1 MSINT
6 IDGPESLRSTP
17 SQPIDD
23 DRTLD
28 FADVLKEEMKVI
40 LDLDLPERDASITN
54 PDSDEGKAQERKY
67 EKLLFTAVDASGTD
81 LAALCLS
88 GGGIRSASFA
98 LGLMQTLARFGLLG
112 QFHYLSSVSG
122 GGYIASWLSLW
133 RRLCPDKTVFEA
145 LNAAIHTGDEAP
157 QITGIRAD
165 SNYLTPQLGL
175 LSADTWTVFALYL
188 RNLLLNWLLFAPFF
202 MGCLMVPRL
211 CVMLLASTREIG
223 WSESAFRAACLLG
236 SILVAVGLSFAVYG
250 RFRKQGNWLTD
261 GRFILTVLC
270 PLVASGATF
279 TFAAVLAG
287 EFHYA
292 PFAGQPT
299 MDHLRWGVSA
309 GALIYFIAWFI
320 GRMSSRSHA
329 SPADRP
335 IEKKD
340 VAFWTLSGAVVGLIV
355 SIGMAQ
361 IVGSMTS
368 RVATPDAVGPVAAAE
383 ILGLSGFIVAY
394 LAGELLYVGLASFS
408 YKGDMDREWLAR
420 SSGWLSAAAISWT
433 VISAIAVFA
442 PPLVHADVPHKAQIE
457 WLKLNTL
464 LSAGGV
470 SGFVTL
476 VLGWS
481 NKTAANQATQTAK
494 GVPLM
499 RIASIAAVIFAVS
512 IAALLAIFD
521 ERLELAAK
529 GAVQI
534 WCPVLIDGALLISL
548 IGMAFLLST
557 VVNVNRFSLHALY
570 RNRLVRAFLGSARDG
585 LRAPDPFTG
594 FDAADNQRLA
604 EMRPQTDQSRLFH
617 VINTA
622 LNIVSS
628 KNEAWQER
636 KAESFAMTRL
646 CCGNPY
652 VRYRRTKYY
661 GHPKKGISLG
671 TAVAI
676 SGAAVS
682 PNQGYNSSPLI
693 GFLLMLFNVRLGWW
707 LGNPKM
713 GSYALAGPTYS
724 LTPALRELAGDT
736 TDDSEWIYL
745 SDGGHFENL
754 GLYEMIRRRCRRIVV
769 SDAGCD
775 PTCSFEDL
783 GNAVRKIYIDFG
795 VSIDFEKLE
804 IKARQNPPVPGIRFA
819 IGSIRY
825 PGSSREGWLL
835 YLKPTYQAT
844 TERADIRSYAS
855 SSPEFP
861 HESTTDQWFSE
872 SQLESYRALGA
883 SIAEYICSGGAR
895 IKPGTRPDSMSLDAL
910 AEVATGLLEREFS
923 KLQASGCC
931 KSSCTCKS
939 APPP

>member
-1 MSINT
+1 MNT
-6 IDGPESLRSTP
+6 NVLDGPEFTRSTQ
-17 SQPIDD
+17 SHQPDD
-23 DRTLD
+23 DRTLY

-40 LDLDLPERDASITN
+40 LDLDLPERDASIAN
-54 PDSDEGKAQERKY
+54 PDSDQGKAQERKY
-67 EKLLFTAVDASGTD
+67 EKLLFAAVDASGTD
-81 LAALCLS
+81 LTALCLS

-98 LGLMQTLARFGLLG
+98 LGVMQTLARFGLLG

-133 RRLCPDKTVFEA
+133 RRLSPDTIVFES
-145 LNAAIHTGDEAP
+145 LDAAMHTGDEAA

-211 CVMLLASTREIG
+211 CVMLLASTGEIG
-223 WSESAFRAACLLG
+223 WNESAFRAACLLG
-236 SILVAVGLSFAVYG
+236 GILVAVALSFAVYG
-250 RFRKQGNWLTD
+250 RFRKQGDWLTD
-261 GRFILTVLC
+261 KRFIVTVLY
-270 PLVASGATF
+270 PLAASGATF

-292 PFAGQPT
+292 PFAGQPAR
-299 MDHLRWGVSA
+299 DHLLWGLAA
-309 GALIYFIAWFI
+309 GALIYFFAWFI
-320 GRMSSRSHA
+320 GRMSSRSRA
-329 SPADRP
+329 SPVDRP

-340 VAFWTLSGAVVGLIV
+340 VAFWTLSGGVVGLIV

-361 IVGSMTS
+361 IVSGMSGG
-368 RVATPDAVGPVAAAE
+368 VATPDAVGPVAAVE
-383 ILGLSGFIVAY
+383 VLGLSGFVVAY

-408 YKGDMDREWLAR
+408 HKGDMDREWLAR

-442 PPLVHADVPHKAQIE
+442 PLLLHADIPHKAQIE

-464 LSAGGV
+464 LGAGGV

-476 VLGWS
+476 ILGWS
-481 NKTAANQATQTAK
+481 NKTSATQGTRSAK
-494 GVPLM
+494 GAPLM
-499 RIASIAAVIFAVS
+499 RIAGIAAVIFAVS
-512 IAALLAIFD
+512 IAALLALFD
-521 ERLELAAK
+521 ERLELAVK
-529 GAVQI
+529 GALQI
-534 WCPVLIDGALLISL
+534 WRPLVIDGALLISL
-548 IGMAFLLST
+548 IGIAFLLST

-570 RNRLVRAFLGSARDG
+570 RNRLVRAFLGSARAG
-585 LRAPDPFTG
+585 LRTPDPFTG

-604 EMRPQTDQSRLFH
+604 EMRPQSNQNRLFH
-617 VINTA
+617 VINAA
-622 LNIVSS
+622 LNIVAS

-646 CCGNPY
+646 SCGNPY

-682 PNQGYNSSPLI
+682 PNQGYNSSRLI

-713 GSYALAGPTYS
+713 GSYALAGPTFS

-819 IGSIRY
+819 IGSIKY

-883 SIAEYICSGGAR
+883 SIAEYICNGGAR
-895 IKPGTRPDSMSLDAL
+895 MKPGARPDAMSLDAL
-910 AEVATGLLEREFS
+910 AEVATSLLETELT
-923 KLQASGCC
+923 KLQANDCC
-931 KSSCTCKS
+931 KFSSSGNS